1 MAAILN
7 RTLIVP
13 PVLDHHAVALGSCP
27 KFRVA
32 SPTEL
37 RTAVWDH
44 IMELVRARRY
54 VSMADI
60 VDLSL
65 LAPSMVKII
74 DFRVF
79 ASTWCGLNLER
90 ACFASLCCAVSKVG
104 SLSDDCRTTVWT
116 YQQDSDGILDSFQPD
131 KELQKK
137 KKISYIRKRRDVYKA
152 FGPGSKAETSTILA
166 FGSLFTSPYKGS
178 ELYIDIHEAPRDKR
192 IQSLLKEIEFLP
204 FVPEIMA
211 AGKDFA
217 VNKIKEPFLCA
228 QLRLLDGQ
236 FKNHWRVTFAA
247 VEQKLKTLNLERKT
261 NEVSSPIHIFVMTDL
276 PMVNWTGTYLADLA
290 KDASSYRLY
299 TLLES
304 DELVAQAAEKLM
316 AAEHGLR
323 SGFLPRNQDGMDK
336 NKACDP
342 VTLPEVLLYIEEAV
356 CSCAS
361 LGFIGTAGSTIA
373 ESIEVM
379 RKNNVCKL

>member
-1 MAAILN
+1 MARGCL
-7 RTLIVP
+7 
-13 PVLDHHAVALGSCP
+13 LG
-27 KFRVA
+27 K
-32 SPTEL
+32 L
-37 RTAVWDH
+37 RCRRW
-44 IMELVRARRY
+44 RY

-79 ASTWCGLNLER
+79 ASTWSLLSGLQGNID
-90 ACFASLCCAVSKVG
+90 LCIYAIQ
-104 SLSDDCRTTVWT
+104 DDCRTTVWT